1 MEFVGLCAI
10 HHMSMAD
17 TSNFAALCFALLHKD
32 SPFALSV
39 LDPTT
44 SNMLEHCQLQH
55 DPWYKMTWDTL
66 YSNELGRLCQGIGS
80 GDAPGSKR
88 VAGTNTFFCIDYHDI
103 PLHKRK
109 EICHTKVVSEF

>member
-1 MEFVGLCAI
+1 
-10 HHMSMAD
+10 MSTAE
-17 TSNFAALCFALLHKD
+17 TSNFAALCSALLDKD
-32 SPFALSV
+32 NPLAVSV

-66 YSNELGRLCQGIGS
+66 HSNELGRLCQGISLGE
-80 GDAPGSKR
+80 APNSKC
-88 VAGTNTFFCIDYHDI
+88 VAGTNTFFQIDYNNI

-109 EICHTKVVSEF
+109 EISHTTVVCESN